1 MSTRASGSLPPPLFF
16 KEEMRERASERV
28 FLQFHLYLYMHTNI
42 HLQFAWEKW
51 PHKLQSGYK
60 LEESIV
66 AVSERKAG
74 ERHTMPRPAFE

>member
-1 MSTRASGSLPPPLFF
+1 MSTRAGGSSLFQRGD
-16 KEEMRERASERV
+16 ERTSERAGFSSIPP
-28 FLQFHLYLYMHTNI
+28 LYMHTNI

-66 AVSERKAG
+66 AASERKAG
-74 ERHTMPRPAFE
+74 ERHTMLRPAFE